1 MYVVEWARFDAAKMV
16 IGFSNG
22 YFVVISTNKDDIGQV
37 SLVNFA
43 VIINSVM
50 KVRDS
55 LRCLFCKRVMNERYV
70 V

>member
-1 MYVVEWARFDAAKMV
+1 MYVVESVRFDTAKIV

-43 VIINSVM
+43 AITFKTIYIFY
-50 KVRDS
+50 
-55 LRCLFCKRVMNERYV
+55 FCKEF
-70 V
+70 